1 MLLFIHGLGS
11 RVQALETTD
20 LVECGVITEK
30 RRTPEDTREHHAQ
43 YNRQTTA
50 SRQSAKQAVYCLW
63 CRECGA
69 MSETLSASYHRAAV
83 RDPSRY

>member
-1 MLLFIHGLGS
+1 MNDLTSCGIDCVS
-11 RVQALETTD
+11 ALDSPTLDSPALDPTALD
-20 LVECGVITEK
+20 SPALDPTALDP
-30 RRTPEDTREHHAQ
+30 TALDP
-43 YNRQTTA
+43 A